1 MKTCF
6 SSVLS
11 IVLQSLSLSL
21 SLLIR
26 GILSLDEQT
35 QDPAKMEDINY
46 LFEIAHFPGPDWMN
60 LK

>member
-6 SSVLS
+6 SSILS
-11 IVLQSLSLSL
+11 IVLQSLSR

-26 GILSLDEQT
+26 GILSVDEQT